1 MPLSTFA
8 ARTFRADSYIA
19 PLSQQRPEVVQPVE
33 QKPAGGIILPFK
45 RRAET
50 PEILIEIKGLWA
62 VEQPQV
68 VVPPVLYRAPVYTSV
83 DVEIA
88 PVVYPKPLPE
98 IQRSSAS
105 VATPQFL
112 SYAEYNVGNVTSG
125 ATLPTLTA
133 NALVESSVNLAMSG
147 ATVTPSID
155 MASGMHKVLPPVT
168 VRNPT
173 DEELVLIALDVL

>member
-33 QKPAGGIILPFK
+33 QKPAGGVILPFK

-50 PEILIEIKGLWA
+50 PEILIEINGLWT

-68 VVPPVLYRAPVYTSV
+68 VVPPVLYRAPVYTGV

-98 IQRSSAS
+98 IQRNSAS

-112 SYAEYNVGNVTSG
+112 SYAEYNVGDVTSG
-125 ATLPTLTA
+125 VTLPTQATSALA
-133 NALVESSVNLAMSG
+133 KPNAGVAMSG
-147 ATVTPSID
+147 ASVTSSID
-155 MASGMHKVLPPVT
+155 TASGMHKVLPPVT